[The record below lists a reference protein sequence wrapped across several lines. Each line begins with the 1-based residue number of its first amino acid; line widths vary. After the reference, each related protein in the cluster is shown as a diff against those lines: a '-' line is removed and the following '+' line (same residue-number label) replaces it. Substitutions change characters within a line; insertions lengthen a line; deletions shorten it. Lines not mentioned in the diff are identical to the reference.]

1 MIKILFFGSIAER
14 QGKRE
19 YTLSIDE
26 VNTVGDIVQAVG
38 CGDFHPLLVAVNQ
51 EQVNDMS
58 MLMNDGDEVAMMPPF
73 SGG

>member
-19 YTLSIDE
+19 CTLSIE
-26 VNTVGDIVQAVG
+26 AVHTLGDVVQAVG

-51 EQVNDMS
+51 EQVNDMTT
-58 MLMNDGDEVAMMPPF
+58 LMHDGDEVAMMPPF